1 MVVAAGDVE
10 PVKQL
15 IRQEFGRAD
24 SKLTESQQQLA
35 TVTLIDRNAGE
46 VQKQGMRKVRV
57 AEQKVM
63 DAEENGEE
71 NKAETYDNLNE
82 FNGNTAET
90 KGFSVR
96 SSPDPYENTENSKD
110 FHERGKAEDSGVVTE
125 AEKVGVQSR
134 PEEHKR
140 DEETRRV
147 DSQNLVGTG
156 QNTKDIEQL
165 YRQGGQE
172 VDNSHS
178 KNTHQATEDTK
189 PEPDELPTCEVKPLC
204 GQSLP
209 EDNKKYESTDQI
221 NVPNEADVDENNA
234 AAIQPG
240 TRMKPNVNDSVSE
253 TKQLGKQNQP
263 EAKQNHGQNEAESD
277 NGKLN
282 DNANPQ
288 QTKRLCEINKP
299 ETDENAEDTKQFCE
313 QNRAGSTDLEN
324 EGTPEGTDELGQQSL
339 LRNDE
344 NAEDM
349 LQFNRQRES
358 ETNKNSTGIQQL
370 GEQTKQEATKK
381 DDADELGEERSR
393 TSRRDGDQ
401 DKMED
406 ERRKHEQ
413 KVAGE
418 IPEAKGKTSSNERSY
433 SDAVRSKTLL
443 QIAQEHPLSSGDQ
456 ATTRGGEEVT
466 YFVLCV

>member
-15 IRQEFGRAD
+15 IRQEFGSAD

-71 NKAETYDNLNE
+71 NKAETYDNVNE
-82 FNGNTAET
+82 FNGNIAET
-90 KGFSVR
+90 KGFSVQ

-110 FHERGKAEDSGVVTE
+110 VHERGKAEDSRAVTE
-125 AEKVGVQSR
+125 AEKVCVQSR
-134 PEEHKR
+134 PEEYKR
-140 DEETRRV
+140 DEETRQV
-147 DSQNLVGTG
+147 GSPNLVGTG

-165 YRQGGQE
+165 YGQGKQE

-178 KNTHQATEDTK
+178 KNTHQAAEDTK
-189 PEPDELPTCEVKPLC
+189 PQADEHPTCKVKPLG

-209 EDNKKYESTDQI
+209 EVNKKYESTDQI
-221 NVPNEADVDENNA
+221 SVPVGTDVDENNTE
-234 AAIQPG
+234 AIQPG
-240 TRMKPNVNDSVSE
+240 TKMKADANDSVSE
-253 TKQLGKQNQP
+253 TKQLGRQNQRK
-263 EAKQNHGQNEAESD
+263 AKQNYGRNEAESGND
-277 NGKLN
+277 KLD
-282 DNANPQ
+282 DNANPE
-288 QTKRLCEINKP
+288 QTKRLCRINKP

-313 QNRAGSTDLEN
+313 QNRAGKTDLKN
-324 EGTPEGTDELGQQSL
+324 KGTPERTDELGQQSQ

-344 NAEDM
+344 NTEDM
-349 LQFNRQRES
+349 LQFNRQSES
-358 ETNKNSTGIQQL
+358 ETNKSSTENQQL
-370 GEQTKQEATKK
+370 G
-381 DDADELGEERSR
+381 DADEFDEERSR
-393 TSRRDGDQ
+393 TSGRDGDK
-401 DKMED
+401 DKTED
-406 ERRKHEQ
+406 ERRKHQ
-413 KVAGE
+413 YKVAGE
-418 IPEAKGKTSSNERSY
+418 IAEAMEKTSSNERSY
-433 SDAVRSKTLL
+433 SEAARPKTLQ